1 MLSGWLVIFRYDK
14 REHTGGMAMM
24 QKKDQAPEA
33 KGLQDREQKTKK
45 EQEKQKISP
54 TWAEETI
61 MDLDDFIESQGVYI
75 RQ

>member
-1 MLSGWLVIFRYDK
+1 
-14 REHTGGMAMM
+14 MM

-33 KGLQDREQKTKK
+33 KGLQDREQKTEK

>member
-1 MLSGWLVIFRYDK
+1 
-14 REHTGGMAMM
+14 MM
-24 QKKDQAPEA
+24 QEKYVDEKSKAVQEGRTGAEKTAVPIEQKDQMAQVE
-33 KGLQDREQKTKK
+33 
-45 EQEKQKISP
+45 QKISP

>member
-1 MLSGWLVIFRYDK
+1 
-14 REHTGGMAMM
+14 MM